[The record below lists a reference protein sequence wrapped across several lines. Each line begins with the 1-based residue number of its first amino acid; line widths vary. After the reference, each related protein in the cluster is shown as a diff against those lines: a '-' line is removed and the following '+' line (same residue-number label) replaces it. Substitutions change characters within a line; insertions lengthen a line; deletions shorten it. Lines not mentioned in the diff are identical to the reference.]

1 VPAGTAFA
9 QRGGIVEGAAPGLA
23 VDRRVEARDVT
34 QLPEPE
40 NLVFRPSRRSLWW
53 LIPLQIALPVVFGL
67 LVLREWPVLM
77 AITVTAFVALNAA
90 LTYVMKVSSRT
101 AIEPEGLRVRVI
113 GERLFP
119 WPEIQDAGVM
129 QTPMGTVVRVA
140 MTNGFVLALNVP
152 RGGLLGDD
160 RSVDRAITAIRGRVA
175 ACRARSEEPGTT
187 PPAG

>member
-1 VPAGTAFA
+1 M
-9 QRGGIVEGAAPGLA
+9 
-23 VDRRVEARDVT
+23 T

-40 NLVFRPSRRSLWW
+40 ILVFRPSRRSLWW

-67 LVLREWPVLM
+67 LVLREWPVFM
-77 AITVTAFVALNAA
+77 VITVTAFVVLNAA

-101 AIEPEGLRVRVI
+101 SIEPEGLRVRVV

-119 WPEIQDAGVM
+119 WREVRDAGAM
-129 QTPMGTVVRVA
+129 RTPMGTVVRVT

-160 RSVDRAITAIRGRVA
+160 QSVDRAITAIGGRVA
-175 ACRARSEEPGTT
+175 AGRPESKEPDTT
-187 PPAG
+187 DPAG